1 PYNPVLRQFN
11 PDAPI
16 QRTGH
21 GNIIETQD
29 GSWWCYYLCGRPN
42 QGNYTTIGR
51 ETALDPV
58 TWLSDGWFVINDRK
72 GPSLTQKAPEL
83 PECTYE
89 KWTRDDF
96 DDDTL
101 NLNWEFVR
109 NPVKGNYSLTERK
122 GYLRLWT
129 MDGTLNEIRAKNT
142 LVRREQE
149 LSYTAHTKVDFY
161 PEKDG
166 EQAGLTC
173 YYSTATYARLSLCY
187 ENGRKLQL

>member
-1 PYNPVLRQFN
+1 M
-11 PDAPI
+11 
-16 QRTGH
+16 
-21 GNIIETQD
+21 
-29 GSWWCYYLCGRPN
+29 
-42 QGNYTTIGR
+42 
-51 ETALDPV
+51 
-58 TWLSDGWFVINDRK
+58 INDRK

-149 LSYTAHTKVDFY
+149 LSYTCLLYTSRCV
-161 PEKDG
+161 
-166 EQAGLTC
+166 
-173 YYSTATYARLSLCY
+173 
-187 ENGRKLQL
+187 